1 MASSGLSFSS
11 SLPALSNREAA
22 ASGLFTCTTS
32 YIAIVD
38 GGDEDD
44 DAGDDDDDDDDD
56 NVSADLS
63 VH

>member
-22 ASGLFTCTTS
+22 ASGLFTSTS
-32 YIAIVD
+32 YIASVD

-44 DAGDDDDDDDDD
+44 DDDAGDDDDDD